1 MVPTLNRLKRSN
13 QIYIKRNGL
22 GEMTV
27 DDKRVSEKDVRA
39 TDGVVHVID
48 EVMLVSTGIRW
59 GCIPFFSFID
69 CSTFPLGT

>member
-48 EVMLVSTGIRW
+48 EVMSVSTGIRW
-59 GCIPFFSFID
+59 GYIPCFSFID